1 MAFDITAHYQPC
13 DAEGPVF
20 REPWEA
26 KAFGLTIKL
35 YESGAFT
42 WPEWTD
48 ALGAEISGAKER
60 GEIDLGDNY
69 YHYWLRALEF
79 LVIDKGFETISSID
93 SRVQIWRNAYLAPRH
108 GCPVELDAGLD
119 LLPTSHE

>member
-1 MAFDITAHYQPC
+1 MVFDITALYQPC

-20 REPWEA
+20 RKPWEA

-42 WPEWTD
+42 WSEWTD
-48 ALGAEISGAKER
+48 ALGAEITAAKER

-79 LVIDKGFETISSID
+79 LVVDKGFETIFSID
-93 SRVQIWRNAYLAPRH
+93 ARVQNWRNAYLATRH

-119 LLPTSHE
+119 LLRTSHE